1 MFLFLDVASPIP
13 EFYIIKDKKIIDSLK
28 IVKDS
33 DFKLSDKIIPAYLE
47 FNKKHNLSKNI
58 NKLIITIGP
67 GSYTALRVGASFIAG
82 LSQSMN
88 IAVSVISS
96 EIIYKYLTNFNTQ
109 IAVYFKSSN
118 NQSFFSYKKD
128 QLFFH
133 EKVENE
139 HYILPNSINYI
150 FYNFKFPNFNEQKIN
165 SSPFSL
171 KEIVLNNLS
180 NMVFEENL
188 IIKPIYISNNIILN

>member
-1 MFLFLDVASPIP
+1 MASP
-13 EFYIIKDKKIIDSLK
+13 KDPTHWLIRVQDGENFSRD
-28 IVKDS
+28 VKDL

-96 EIIYKYLTNFNTQ
+96 EIIYKYLTSLNTQ

-150 FYNFKFPNFNEQKIN
+150 F
-165 SSPFSL
+165 
-171 KEIVLNNLS
+171 
-180 NMVFEENL
+180 
-188 IIKPIYISNNIILN
+188 